1 MQHAIRRLHDGTQRL
16 RLVEIAH
23 PRTYAQA
30 RQLRGAFR
38 GAGQR
43 QHIECGSQ
51 LRQGTPGNVAGTDYE
66 QSQFVWHHLAVILS
80 RHP

>member
-1 MQHAIRRLHDGTQRL
+1 MQQAICRLYFGTQRL

-30 RQLRGAFR
+30 RELRGAFR

-43 QHIECGSQ
+43 QHVECGSQ
-51 LRQGTPGNVAGTDYE
+51 LRQGTPDDIAGTD
-66 QSQFVWHHLAVILS
+66 
-80 RHP
+80 